1 MGGLTLAHAL
11 GDSAEVVV
19 LDRDPEA
26 SATGGYRLHLDAPA
40 CRILAAALPRV
51 TWSTIRAVSD
61 DAETFRAFTIAD
73 DRLRPVVV
81 DRQPPGED
89 RLLCNRVPLRQL
101 MADSLGDRVRFG
113 ARVARVLPG
122 DSVSHVVLSTG
133 EILEADVVIGAEG
146 SASPTVMA
154 LAGASTAR
162 PTGLVGIAG
171 STLLDRDSEVPA
183 FLLQGPGLALSGNGT
198 GMFLSLT
205 GLRTGTPGATADL
218 KGAPPPPSLVWGL
231 IVRRSAL
238 PDPLPTSAEDLVG
251 VVLDCLRRWDRRL
264 RSLVARSDLS
274 SVASYTF
281 RAVDP
286 RADLTPW
293 QPGLVTAIGDAVHCM
308 PPTGGRAAATAVRDA
323 GHLATLLR
331 SHPCTPE
338 GARAAIHAYETA
350 MPRWAVPAVR
360 ESLGPVAIIRALA
373 HPGLTALATPAL
385 HVAGCLG
392 HARHRIAE

>member
-11 GDSAEVVV
+11 GDCAEVVV

-26 SATGGYRLHLDAPA
+26 SATGGYRLHMDAPA
-40 CRILAAALPRV
+40 CEVLAAALPSV

-61 DAETFRAFTIAD
+61 DAETFRAFTIAN
-73 DRLRPVVV
+73 DRLRPIVV

-89 RLLCNRVPLRQL
+89 RLLCSRVLLRQL
-101 MADSLGDRVRFG
+101 MAESLGDRMRFG
-113 ARVARVLPG
+113 ARVVRVLPG
-122 DSVSHVVLSTG
+122 DPVSHVVLSTG
-133 EILEADVVIGAEG
+133 ETLEADVVIGAEG
-146 SASPTVMA
+146 PASPTVTA
-154 LAGASTAR
+154 LAGAPTAR
-162 PTGLVGIAG
+162 PTGLIGIAG
-171 STLLDRDSEVPA
+171 STLINRDSEVPA
-183 FLLQGPGLALSGNGT
+183 HLLQGPGLALSGNGT

-205 GLRTGTPGATADL
+205 GLRTGAPEAAMGLQGAT
-218 KGAPPPPSLVWGL
+218 PSPSLVWGL
-231 IVRRSAL
+231 IARRGTL
-238 PDPLPTSAEDLVG
+238 PDPVPTSAEDLVG
-251 VVLDCLRRWDRRL
+251 VVIDCLHRWDRRL
-264 RSLVARSDLS
+264 RSLVARTDLS

-308 PPTGGRAAATAVRDA
+308 PPTGGRAAATAIRD
-323 GHLATLLR
+323 GGYLATLLR

-360 ESLGPVAIIRALA
+360 ESLGPVAIIKALA
-373 HPGLTALATPAL
+373 NPGLAALTTPAL
-385 HVAGCLG
+385 HLAGRLN
-392 HARHRIAE
+392 HARHRIAS